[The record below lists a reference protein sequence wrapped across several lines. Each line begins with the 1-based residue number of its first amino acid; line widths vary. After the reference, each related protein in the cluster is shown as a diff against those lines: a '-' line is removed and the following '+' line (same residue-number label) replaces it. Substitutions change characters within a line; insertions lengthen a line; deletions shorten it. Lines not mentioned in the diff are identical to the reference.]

1 MSLDKSL
8 SEALAM
14 EALLGAFT
22 RLSRLDLSLSSM
34 LIEDL
39 FEAALGKLSC
49 LDMSEEIESVF
60 FTAPMEAF

>member
-8 SEALAM
+8 SEVLAM

>member
-1 MSLDKSL
+1 
-8 SEALAM
+8 
-14 EALLGAFT
+14 
-22 RLSRLDLSLSSM
+22 M

-60 FTAPMEAF
+60 FTAPMEAFLVREFVLFFRVGCAETSFSPRL